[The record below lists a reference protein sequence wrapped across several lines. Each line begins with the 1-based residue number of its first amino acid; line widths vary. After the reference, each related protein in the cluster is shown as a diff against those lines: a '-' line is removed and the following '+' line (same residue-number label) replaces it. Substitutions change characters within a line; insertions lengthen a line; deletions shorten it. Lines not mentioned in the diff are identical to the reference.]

1 MNVKPEEV
9 LVEAWIPTYKT
20 GIRILHNQLVLVQIR
35 SMLFILEHIA
45 RFPFDLFGE
54 HPGPFWHL
62 VRQSLETSVV
72 VGLWRILLDTDP
84 KALTLRKL
92 RNQVMSNAIDEAT
105 RRRIAN
111 ELRSHDVDNRIKQIE
126 HKITRLRHRYFAH
139 LEPTEGIG
147 STVKPEDFPLTFEE
161 LRELATAAHDLINVI
176 GMNSYYMTLFSDYDP
191 AVTRAGERIKPDVE
205 SLFDEMVARSEDLRM
220 PEVKPYHFQF
230 YWKHRTPRQ
239 RAAFNEYRK
248 KFGLP
253 EVATEG

>member
-1 MNVKPEEV
+1 MEVKPEEL

-20 GIRILHNQLVLVQIR
+20 QIRVLHNQLVQIR

-54 HPGPFWHL
+54 HPGPFWYL

-72 VGLWRILLDTDP
+72 VGLWRILLDTDD

-92 RNQVMSNAIDEAT
+92 RNQVMSKAVDETA
-105 RRRIAN
+105 RRRIAE
-111 ELRSHDVDNRIKQIE
+111 ELRSHDVDTRINQIE
-126 HKITRLRHRYFAH
+126 GKVSRLRHQHFAH
-139 LEPTEGIG
+139 LEPVEATG
-147 STVKPEDFPLTFEE
+147 STVKPEDSPLTFEE

-176 GMNSYYMTLFSDYDP
+176 GMNTYYMTLFSDYDP
-191 AVTRAGERIKPDVE
+191 AVTRGGQRFKPDVE
-205 SLFDEMVARSEDLRM
+205 FLFDEIVARSDDLRM
-220 PEVKPYHFQF
+220 PEVKPHEFQF
-230 YWKHRTPRQ
+230 YWKHRTPSQ

-253 EVATEG
+253 EVATDG

>member
-1 MNVKPEEV
+1 MNVKPEEL
-9 LVEAWIPTYKT
+9 LVEDWIPTYKS
-20 GIRILHNQLVLVQIR
+20 GIRILHNQLVQIR

-54 HPGPFWHL
+54 HPGPFWPL
-62 VRQSLETSVV
+62 VRRSLETSVV
-72 VGLWRILLDTDP
+72 VGLWRILLDPDD

-92 RNQVMSNAIDEAT
+92 RNQVMSNAIDEAA
-105 RRRIAN
+105 RRRIAD
-111 ELRSHDVDNRIKQIE
+111 ELRLHDVDTRIKQFE
-126 HKITRLRHRYFAH
+126 HKISRLRHRYFAH
-139 LEPTEGIG
+139 LDATEAIA
-147 STVKPEDFPLTFEE
+147 EDSPLTFED
-161 LRELATAAHDLINVI
+161 LRELATAAHDLINII
-176 GMNSYYMTLFSDYDP
+176 GMNTYYMTLFSDYDP
-191 AVTRAGERIKPDVE
+191 AVTRGGQRIKPDVE
-205 SLFDEMVARSEDLRM
+205 SLFDEIVARSEDLRM